1 VIIEIVICS
10 STYYLADMNKEA
22 QGLRTW
28 SLMT

>member
-1 VIIEIVICS
+1 
-10 STYYLADMNKEA
+10 MNKEA